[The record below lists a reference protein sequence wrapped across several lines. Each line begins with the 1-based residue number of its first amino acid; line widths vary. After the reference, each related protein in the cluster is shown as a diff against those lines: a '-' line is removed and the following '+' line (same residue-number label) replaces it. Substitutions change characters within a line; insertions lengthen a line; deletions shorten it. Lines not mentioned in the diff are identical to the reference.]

1 MKAPRKGTKLGST
14 GVGKITPPTL
24 PSWLKPQKPVKPKKP
39 TTAPE
44 PRMVTRPVKATLP
57 KPVSPISPEEWIR
70 TGHTG
75 PPPTGYFYSKPKP
88 RKK

>member
-1 MKAPRKGTKLGST
+1 MKAPRKGKNLGSP
-14 GVGKITPPTL
+14 GVGKITPPT
-24 PSWLKPQKPVKPKKP
+24 PPFRGLKPQKPVKPKKP
-39 TTAPE
+39 
-44 PRMVTRPVKATLP
+44 MIVTRPAEGTLP

-75 PPPTGYFYSKPKP
+75 PPPTGYAYSKPKP